1 MRYSSRVTGSLLT
14 IALIA
19 LVATATAAQNRE
31 RFGISA
37 KAGGVNAVVG
47 RVMVTRKGQ
56 DPQLLTNK
64 EDLVS
69 GDCVTTGSL
78 SHIEVLLN
86 PGSYLRVG
94 EHSEFQFQD
103 NSLDNLKIRMLKG
116 SAIVEATGVSDMD
129 LQIQVVTSQA
139 AFTIIRSGVYRIS
152 VQPESAELAVSK
164 GRASFGPDRA
174 DIVKGG
180 NKVSFTNGAIARAKV
195 DKNKD
200 EFEVWSKARAELLAR
215 ANQKLS
221 NRVFNAYLSA
231 FNDWNSPFGSAWN
244 SRRRWGLWTF
254 SPRAGC
260 FTFLPF
266 FDGWSSPYGHYYG
279 NFYWPGFSGQNWNG
293 QPVIVNNQPN
303 PRPGGTP
310 GGQPTPTGGGPSP
323 GPAPAPIPSS
333 PLPRYRDPDTG
344 ERIIPKKLDP

>member
-1 MRYSSRVTGSLLT
+1 MKYSTRTIGSLLT

-19 LVATATAAQNRE
+19 LVATTTGAQNRE

-37 KAGGVNAVVG
+37 KAGGVNAVLG

-56 DPQLLTNK
+56 GPQLLTN
-64 EDLVS
+64 EDDLVS
-69 GDCVTTGSL
+69 GDSVTTGSL

-103 NSLDNLKIRMLKG
+103 NSLDSLKIRMLKG

-139 AFTIIRSGVYRIS
+139 TFTIIRSGVYRIN
-152 VQPESAELAVSK
+152 VQPEFAELAVRK

-174 DIVKGG
+174 DILKGG
-180 NKVSFTNGAIARAKV
+180 NKVSFTNGTIARAKV

-215 ANQKLS
+215 ANQKFS
-221 NRVFNAYLSA
+221 NRVFNAYLSV
-231 FNDWNSPFGSAWN
+231 FNDWNSPFGG
-244 SRRRWGLWTF
+244 RRGWGVWTF

-260 FTFLPF
+260 FTFMPF

-279 NFYWPGFSGQNWNG
+279 NYYWPGFYGQNGNG
-293 QPVIVNNQPN
+293 PPTIVNNRPN
-303 PRPGGTP
+303 PGSGTP
-310 GGQPTPTGGGPSP
+310 GGTSGGPPTPTGGGPSP